1 MSDRRAR
8 ERAERHQLIV
18 RTARELA
25 EQEGWE
31 AVTTRRLSQ
40 LIGYSQPV
48 LYSHFAGKDAIVTAV
63 ALEGVDEL
71 AAALRD
77 ARSVGSLVRAYVS
90 FAIEHPVLYDA
101 MFTLRTELEFGP
113 NAPESLKKAFSLL
126 YGTFAPLAGD
136 QDPETFT
143 EVAWSAMHGLVLL
156 TRHHRLRDGLGDER
170 VALLVNLLG
179 KSP

>member
-8 ERAERHQLIV
+8 ERAERHQLII

-31 AVTTRRLSQ
+31 AVTTRRLSER
-40 LIGYSQPV
+40 IGYSQPV

-63 ALEGVDEL
+63 ALQGIEEL
-71 AAALRD
+71 TTALRP
-77 ARSVGSLVRAYVS
+77 AWSVDSLVRAYTH
-90 FAIEHPVLYDA
+90 FAFDNPVLYDA
-101 MFTLRTELEFGP
+101 MFTLHTELEFGE
-113 NAPESLKKAFSLL
+113 NAPEQLKTAFSLL
-126 YGTFAPLAGD
+126 YQVFAPHAGD

-156 TRHHRLRDGLGDER
+156 TRDSRLRGGLGEDR
-170 VALLVNLLG
+170 IALLVSLLG

>member
-8 ERAERHQLIV
+8 ERAERHQLII
-18 RTARELA
+18 RTARQLA
-25 EQEGWE
+25 EQEGWD
-31 AVTTRRLSQ
+31 AVTTRRLSL

-71 AAALRD
+71 AAVLRG
-77 ARSVGSLVRAYVS
+77 ATSAEELIRAYIF
-90 FAIEHPVLYDA
+90 FAVDNPVLYDA
-101 MFTLRTELEFGP
+101 MFVLRTELEFGP
-113 NAPESLKKAFSLL
+113 NAPASLKQAFSLL
-126 YGTFAPLAGD
+126 YGVFAPLAGD

-156 TRHHRLRDGLGDER
+156 TRHQRLRDGLDEDR
-170 VALLVNLLG
+170 VALLITLLG
-179 KSP
+179 RTP

>member
-8 ERAERHQLIV
+8 ERAERHQLII

-25 EQEGWE
+25 EQEGWD

-63 ALEGVDEL
+63 ALQGVDEL
-71 AAALRD
+71 AAALRG
-77 ARSVGSLVRAYVS
+77 AGSVAELVRAYTD
-90 FAIEHPVLYDA
+90 FAFDHPVLYDA

-113 NAPESLKKAFSLL
+113 NAPESLKQAFGLL
-126 YGTFAPLAGD
+126 YRVFAPQAGD

-156 TRHHRLRDGLGDER
+156 TRHSRLRDGLGEER
-170 VALLVNLLG
+170 VALLVTLLG
-179 KSP
+179 RTP